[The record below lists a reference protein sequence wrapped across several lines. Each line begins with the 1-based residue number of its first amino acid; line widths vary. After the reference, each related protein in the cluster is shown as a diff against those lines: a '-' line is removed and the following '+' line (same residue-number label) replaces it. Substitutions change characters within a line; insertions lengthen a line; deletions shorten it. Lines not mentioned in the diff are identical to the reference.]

1 MRGRLI
7 AGLAFAL
14 GLGSCTSVGLPD
26 LSDLARDPPLPY
38 SVLVTG
44 GAFIDPGPTPGAPVL
59 LSRTFR
65 PTEPLAE
72 AFTLADA
79 VSVLETAAAFARLE
93 VDQSS
98 SADRARRARG
108 TQVGL
113 AADPDTRAYLDA
125 AREAGHDYLL
135 VIERVEDGRVEYREV
150 NRQWPITLVAW
161 LMIGLGALIPDHT
174 YESHATLNA
183 ALRDVRTGATVAGF
197 QVSGGALELSLVERA
212 DILGIA
218 LSLIVPPFWV
228 WDDDADVE
236 QAVRDGAT
244 GQMLAG
250 MVRQLKSVNTRR
262 RLERSSPGVLSLAW
276 AEDGVRVTASLEA
289 SLSIVRCR
297 VDGAVSRGPA
307 FEAFERDL
315 MASVEQRG
323 ERFHYSATLSAPEG
337 IGRVQ
342 LLVQTV
348 TGRVASTTMVVA
360 Q

>member
-1 MRGRLI
+1 MI

-44 GAFIDPGPTPGAPVL
+44 GAFIDPGPAPGAPVL

-250 MVRQLKSVNTRR
+250 
-262 RLERSSPGVLSLAW
+262 VLSLAW

>member
-44 GAFIDPGPTPGAPVL
+44 GAFIDPGPAPGAPVL

-250 MVRQLKSVNTRR
+250 
-262 RLERSSPGVLSLAW
+262 VLSLAW